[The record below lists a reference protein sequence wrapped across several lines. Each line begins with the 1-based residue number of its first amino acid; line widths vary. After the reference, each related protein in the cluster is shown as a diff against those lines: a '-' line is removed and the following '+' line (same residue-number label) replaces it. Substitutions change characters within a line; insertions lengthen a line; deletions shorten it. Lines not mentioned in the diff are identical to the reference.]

1 MLYTVY
7 FFVSIYSNIYK
18 IFYTYGANTLIIYY
32 TYSRYI
38 YKMIYINNDSNTLV
52 IPTNRGKTIDTEF
65 TLYLIGMSNVEY
77 QFALVDSQTS
87 SLYYSFPIEGWDIP
101 VGQYN
106 YELYQN
112 EVLMASGL
120 LQFGELKYE
129 PEQKIFYNRQ
139 IIKIF
144 YDRSKTNNKK
154 PDETIS

>member
-1 MLYTVY
+1 
-7 FFVSIYSNIYK
+7 
-18 IFYTYGANTLIIYY
+18 
-32 TYSRYI
+32 
-38 YKMIYINNDSNTLV
+38 MIYIDQNSDRLI

-77 QFALVDSQTS
+77 QFALTDSQTS

-129 PEQKIFYNRQ
+129 PEQKIFSHRQ

-144 YDRSKTNNKK
+144 YDRSKANKQ
-154 PDETIS
+154 PNETIS

>member
-1 MLYTVY
+1 
-7 FFVSIYSNIYK
+7 
-18 IFYTYGANTLIIYY
+18 
-32 TYSRYI
+32 
-38 YKMIYINNDSNTLV
+38 MIYINNDTNTLV
-52 IPTNRGKTIDTEF
+52 IPCNRGKTIDTKF

-77 QFALVDSQTS
+77 EYALTDSQSS
-87 SLYYSFPIEGWDIP
+87 SLYYSFPIDGWDIP

-120 LQFGELKYE
+120 LQFGSFDDE

-144 YDRSKTNNKK
+144 YDRNKTNKQ